1 MKNFSLFIW
10 KFPELFLSL
19 QRQIIVTASKK
30 GFGDAACDGW
40 LFSFKSL
47 GLNSN

>member
-1 MKNFSLFIW
+1 MKYFSLFIW

-19 QRQIIVTASKK
+19 QRQITTVQKK
-30 GFGDAACDGW
+30 GFGCAACDGW